1 MYLKSI
7 EINGFKS
14 FANKI
19 DLCFEEGITAIV
31 GPNGS
36 GKSNIA
42 DAVRW
47 VLGEQSANKLRG
59 TKMEDVI
66 FAGTMQRKPQAAAY
80 VAITFDNSDHC
91 LPIDY
96 NEVVV
101 ARRVYRSGESE
112 YLLNGNVTRLKDI
125 TSIFFDTGI
134 GKDGYSIIGQGQV
147 ERILSDKPDVRRAL
161 FDEAAGIVKY
171 KKNKQI
177 TEKQLEQ
184 EHLNL
189 NRVNDILSGLEER
202 VEPLREQSE
211 KAKVYLELK
220 DRQKAL
226 EINAFLFDVDK
237 LRTGIDAK
245 KNDLQITE
253 DDIERLTKEFDFTK
267 SEYERLEEQLDALNE
282 NIEASK
288 QEISDQKLEIEHAE
302 GEMRVIKEK
311 ISSEG
316 VISAEISSQID
327 KLVGKTEEL
336 ESRKAE
342 LEKTHEEISGRLSK
356 VEDNL
361 FEQDNERQVAEDA
374 EDEVASEIE
383 KAKADIIEFINEGGN
398 LKEKIARY
406 DTMLENINL
415 RRSELKSKLLADT
428 SEQSE
433 AELQKKTLDEEMNSI
448 EEELNRNKSKLEKA
462 EKELRT
468 VSENSNTVKSDIN
481 KYNQDVIR
489 YQSRYESLRNLTER
503 YEGFGQSIKKVMEKK
518 ADNKKIVGVV
528 ADIISADKKYET
540 AIETALGGSIQ
551 NIVTED
557 EKTAKDMI
565 AYLREN
571 KLGRATF
578 LPITT
583 VKKRGG
589 VDKDALNEKGVVG
602 VASDLVK
609 TDEKYRGVI
618 ESLLGRSIVVENI
631 DEAIRISKK
640 FNQSLKLVTPTGEL
654 INPGGAMTGGAFKN
668 NSNLLGRKRE
678 LDEIQKAIGDT
689 NNKLKKAREEDANL
703 TMRKESLREEINNL
717 TNKIQ
722 TLSIDHN
729 SSALKLKSVGE
740 RLEAL
745 RTSLASIKKENSELD
760 GQTGQIDKNKKE
772 LFDNGKHAEESI
784 TEREKLIE
792 ELEKKIA
799 EKRDLKHAAEDKV
812 KAINLEAAEIRL
824 SLTHTEEDI
833 SRVEVEISEYK
844 NEIKDLKDRFKSNS
858 SSVNTLESELDS
870 HKMAVADAAE
880 KIKEAQVKLDGFVQ
894 EKDDINKNHKDF
906 FSKREKLSTDINNLE
921 KSAYQIKLNIEKL
934 EEDKEKL
941 SAYMWEEYELTISS
955 AELMKQDD
963 LGTPSEIKKEIAAV
977 KQTIR
982 SLGDVNVNA
991 IEEFKDVN
999 ERYSFLK
1006 DQRDDIIQAED
1017 NLRGIIADLDKSM
1030 KQIFA
1035 EKFKDIQDMF
1045 SKVFKEMFGG
1055 GNASLEL
1062 VDQEDL
1068 LETGVIIN
1076 AQPPGKKLQNMMM
1089 LSGGEKSLTAI
1100 CLLFAIQSLK
1110 PSPFCLLDEI
1120 EAALDDSNVIRY
1132 ARYLKKLT
1140 KDTQFVVIT
1149 HRKGTME
1156 SADIL
1161 YGITMQEKGVS
1172 TLVSVNLIEDK
1183 LDN

>member
-19 DLCFEEGITAIV
+19 DLHFEEGITAIV

-47 VLGEQSANKLRG
+47 VLGEQSASKLRG

-66 FAGTMQRKPQAAAY
+66 FAGTQQRKPQAAAY
-80 VAITFDNSDHC
+80 VAITFDNTDHR
-91 LPIDY
+91 LPVDY

-125 TSIFFDTGI
+125 ASIFFDTGI

-177 TEKQLEQ
+177 TEKELEQ
-184 EHLNL
+184 EHQNL

-226 EINAFLFDVDK
+226 EINAFLFDVEK
-237 LRTGIDAK
+237 LRSGIDAK

-267 SEYERLEEQLDALNE
+267 AEYERLEETLEALNE
-282 NIEASK
+282 SIESSK

-302 GEMRVIKEK
+302 GEMRVIKER

-316 VISAEISSQID
+316 VISAEITAQID
-327 KLVGKTEEL
+327 RLHGKTEEL
-336 ESRKAE
+336 EARKAE
-342 LEKTHEEISGRLSK
+342 LQKTHDEISERLSK

-415 RRSELKSKLLADT
+415 RRSELKSKLLSDT
-428 SEQSE
+428 SEKSE
-433 AELQKKTLDEEMNSI
+433 AELEKKTLDEEISSI
-448 EEELNRNKSKLEKA
+448 EEELTKNKAKLEKA

-468 VSENSNTVKSDIN
+468 VSENSNTVKNNLN

-489 YQSRYESLRNLTER
+489 FQSRYESLRNLTER
-503 YEGFGQSIKKVMEKK
+503 YEGFGQSIKRVMEKK
-518 ADNKKIVGVV
+518 TSSNKIVGVV
-528 ADIISADKKYET
+528 ADIISVDKKYET

-571 KLGRATF
+571 KFGRATF

-589 VDKDALNEKGVVG
+589 VDKDALKESGVVG

-609 TDEKYRGVI
+609 TDDKYRGVI
-618 ESLLGRSIVVENI
+618 ESLLGRSIVVESI
-631 DEAIRISKK
+631 DDAIRINKK
-640 FNQSLKLVTPTGEL
+640 YDQSLRLVTPSGEL

-678 LDEIQKAIGDT
+678 LEEIQKEIGET

-703 TMRKESLREEINNL
+703 TMRKETLREEIANL

-722 TLSIDHN
+722 SLSIDHN
-729 SSALKLKSVGE
+729 SSALKLKAVGE
-740 RLEAL
+740 RLETL
-745 RTSLASIKKENSELD
+745 TNSLASIKKENTELD

-772 LFDNGKHAEESI
+772 LYDTGKQHEDSI
-784 TEREKLIE
+784 SEREKLIE
-792 ELEKKIA
+792 ELEKQIA

-824 SLTHTEEDI
+824 NLTHTEEDI
-833 SRVEVEISEYK
+833 SRVEMEISDYET
-844 NEIKDLKDRFKSNS
+844 EIKDLKERFKNNS
-858 SSVNTLESELDS
+858 SSVNSLESELDS
-870 HKMAVADAAE
+870 HKMAVADASE
-880 KIKEAQVKLDGFVQ
+880 KIKEAQEKLNGFVQ

-921 KSAYQIKLNIEKL
+921 KSSYSIKLNIEKL

-941 SAYMWEEYELTISS
+941 SSYMWEEYELTISS

-963 LGTPSEIKKEIAAV
+963 LGTPQEIKKEIAAV

-1017 NLRGIIADLDKSM
+1017 NLRGIIADLDRSM
-1030 KQIFA
+1030 KDIFA
-1035 EKFKDIQDMF
+1035 EKFKDIQEMF

-1120 EAALDDSNVIRY
+1120 EAALDDSNVTRY
-1132 ARYLKKLT
+1132 AKYLKKLT
-1140 KDTQFVVIT
+1140 KDTQFVIIT

-1156 SADIL
+1156 AADIL

-1183 LDN
+1183 LDA